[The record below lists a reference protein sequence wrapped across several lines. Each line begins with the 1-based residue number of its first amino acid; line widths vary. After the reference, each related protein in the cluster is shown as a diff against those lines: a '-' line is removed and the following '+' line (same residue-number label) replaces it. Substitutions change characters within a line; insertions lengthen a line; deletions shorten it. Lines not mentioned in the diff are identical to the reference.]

1 MIPRPLRTTAFA
13 LDTCIAGV
21 LGFASTPLV
30 GLLAQHAGYHQS
42 FAAHQPPAEAV
53 RNARA
58 LENSLLLLILVS
70 SIAKFLVRAPG
81 ACPWLGVGFFRGQ
94 KPAAVDPEMSCHA
107 LCLLSFTRAVRRRL

>member
-42 FAAHQPPAEAV
+42 FTAHQPPAEAV

-70 SIAKFLVRAPG
+70 SVAKFVVRALAPVRGVVWGLG
-81 ACPWLGVGFFRGQ
+81 ACCCSSGLPRGQ
-94 KPAAVDPEMSCHA
+94 VARGLA
-107 LCLLSFTRAVRRRL
+107 LAHDSVQGLARI

>member
-70 SIAKFLVRAPG
+70 SVAKFLVRALAPAHG
-81 ACPWLGVGFFRGQ
+81 LG
-94 KPAAVDPEMSCHA
+94 
-107 LCLLSFTRAVRRRL
+107 